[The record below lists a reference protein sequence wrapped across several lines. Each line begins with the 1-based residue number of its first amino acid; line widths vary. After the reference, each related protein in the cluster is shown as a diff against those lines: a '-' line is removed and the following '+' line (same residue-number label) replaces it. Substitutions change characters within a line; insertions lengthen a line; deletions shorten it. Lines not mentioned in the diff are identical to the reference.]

1 MEPTQQCCYEQNRM
15 RRAHSERQWPPRS
28 FVLSVRARIAQGQRE
43 EAAGRVEALA
53 RRAQRGQ
60 ADPPLRLSATGQT
73 HAASSLAS
81 TALPLSVSSPHSHY
95 HPLSTLTA
103 HPLFYTHPASDTN
116 YVLVFSYVFL
126 NIFIDYLQKYHQN
139 VIRYLF

>member
-28 FVLSVRARIAQGQRE
+28 FVLSVSARIAQGQRE

-73 HAASSLAS
+73 HAASSLTS
-81 TALPLSVSSPHSHY
+81 TPLPLSPSPPHSHY

-103 HPLFYTHPASDTN
+103 FIYTRPASDTD
-116 YVLVFSYVFL
+116 YVFVFLYVFL
-126 NIFIDYLQKYHQN
+126 NIFIDYLKN
-139 VIRYLF
+139 TIKIL